1 MADKPYEPILLTDK
15 SRLQEIYDLRVAAW
29 ENSERIGSI
38 NKTKFPNGWAEE
50 IDKEAFHFVVVDE
63 TDKIVASARIS
74 LHNSLDELP
83 YPSAFKNFK
92 LPTDRPFA
100 FYSRLV
106 VSPNNRNRLLL
117 KKLDQIRIAFLK
129 ENKIPFAIATCK
141 DKRLKSVIEIGFE
154 VLGKTTIDY
163 VEIGEE
169 TALILMLNTI
179 KTNENGQ

>member
-15 SRLQEIYDLRVAAW
+15 SRLQEIYDLRIAAW
-29 ENSERIGSI
+29 ENSERICSI
-38 NKTKFPNGWAEE
+38 NKTKFPNGWVEE
-50 IDKEAFHFVVVDE
+50 IDKDAFHFVVFD
-63 TDKIVASARIS
+63 DSNKIVASARIS

-83 YPSAFKNFK
+83 YPSAFRSFN

-106 VSPNNRNRLLL
+106 VSPNHRNSLLL

-154 VLGKTTIDY
+154 VLGRTTVQYAEKD
-163 VEIGEE
+163 EE
-169 TALILMLNTI
+169 SALILMLDNI
-179 KTNENGQ
+179 KINENEQ